1 MSDANHEVVI
11 DHRTDLVDLVDLLH
25 RVERAL
31 ELASALA
38 CPASDAAGK
47 YESLL
52 ANAATA
58 HLAFDQL
65 RASVVETANRLEQC
79 AAGGNR

>member
-1 MSDANHEVVI
+1 MSGAACEE
-11 DHRTDLVDLVDLLH
+11 LVDLLH

-38 CPASDAAGK
+38 CPASAEAGK

-52 ANAATA
+52 MNATTA

-65 RASVVETANRLEQC
+65 KATVATVANRLEQDGQI
-79 AAGGNR
+79 GGGR

>member
-1 MSDANHEVVI
+1 MSDATCTE
-11 DHRTDLVDLVDLLH
+11 LVDLLH

-38 CPASDAAGK
+38 CPASAEPGK
-47 YESLL
+47 YESLM
-52 ANAATA
+52 ANASTA

-65 RASVVETANRLEQC
+65 KATVVETAKRLEQKGQT
-79 AAGGNR
+79 GGGR